1 MIYPSI
7 LIFDFFNQD
16 CFDIPTDVE
25 VSEEAKDL
33 MRRLIC
39 SAEVRLG
46 QNGIED
52 FRNHPWFSG
61 VDWSAVTDQTA
72 PYIPEVSSPT
82 DTSNFDVDDNDIRQS
97 DAQPPAHNP
106 AFSGL
111 HLPFVGFSFT
121 QGSRLSDLG
130 GLNMAE
136 KTLAV
141 TNEVSDQLD
150 GLSKSA
156 YERRISRLEDE
167 KKELLRKLND
177 SNRALQNFAHGPIDN
192 DVAAKQ
198 NENSATVEIRDLKD
212 EVNRLTKTNDEM
224 SRNVIDMEN
233 QAKELASIKRDLEI
247 VDAEKSS
254 RLKELEKQCKN
265 MRLEKEDT
273 TRELTDAQE
282 KLKLQSKELKDAV
295 QQRKMAMS
303 EYTEVTDKLSE
314 LRQQKQ
320 KLSRQVRD
328 KEEELENSLQK
339 IDTLRQDIRRAEKLR
354 RELELRAEEA
364 TNETVKE
371 RKSREKFEAQAK
383 QLEKDLST
391 AAASSSSAEN
401 HSSTDEVQRLQ
412 QDVSKLNSEMEKL
425 EISSQESLLTQQTK
439 HNQELSTLRERLDD
453 SERQLRQ
460 SEMDMATLREKV
472 DKARIDS
479 LQESEETM
487 SEFKSVYEREK
498 SMLLEENKKLQFELE
513 RSLELSNRLQLDRRQ
528 FEEEYQDLRN
538 KKEAVAQWEAQ
549 ISEIINWY
557 VDI

>member
-1 MIYPSI
+1 
-7 LIFDFFNQD
+7 
-16 CFDIPTDVE
+16 
-25 VSEEAKDL
+25 

-61 VDWSAVTDQTA
+61 VDWSVVTEQTA

-106 AFSGL
+106 AFSAL

-130 GLNMAE
+130 GLNASE
-136 KTLAV
+136 QPLPIC
-141 TNEVSDQLD
+141 NEVTDQLD

-198 NENSATVEIRDLKD
+198 NENSATEELRDLKD

-224 SRNVIDMEN
+224 TRTAIEMDQ
-233 QAKELASIKRDLEI
+233 QAKELASVKRDLEI
-247 VDAEKSS
+247 VDSEKSS

-295 QQRKMAMS
+295 QQRKLAMS
-303 EYTEVTDKLSE
+303 EYAEVTDKLSE

-339 IDTLRQDIRRAEKLR
+339 IDTLRQDIRKAEKLR

-364 TNETVKE
+364 VNESVKD
-371 RKSREKFEAQAK
+371 RKSREKLESQSK
-383 QLEKDLST
+383 QLEKDLSAAT
-391 AAASSSSAEN
+391 AKASASSVENNSSEGIN
-401 HSSTDEVQRLQ
+401 HDEFQHMQ
-412 QDVSKLNSEMEKL
+412 QDITKLNAEIEKL
-425 EISSQESLLTQQTK
+425 EISSQESLVTQQTK
-439 HNQELSTLRERLDD
+439 HNQELSTLRERLDEG
-453 SERQLRQ
+453 ERQLRQ
-460 SEMDMATLREKV
+460 SEMDMATLREKL
-472 DKARIDS
+472 DKTRIDS

-513 RSLELSNRLQLDRRQ
+513 RSLEISNRLQLDRRQ

-549 ISEIINWY
+549 ISEIINW
-557 VDI
+557 